1 MRQFVRKCPLVIE
14 FYIHFLNTFLVQAL
28 YMLSILFF
36 SGGETAQCYSTSIKI
51 VKKKK
56 LLIVH
61 QRGLTGFETTFSS
74 IIFRHW
80 ATLVEPSRNVMDIF
94 NSIRMILLYI
104 QLLEIRLC
112 FAESELNRQAHTKT
126 TSRAV
131 NSSRAEI
138 STRTRNNVRDP
149 ESSIS
154 SVEIVF
160 LFT

>member
-51 VKKKK
+51 AKKK

-74 IIFRHW
+74 IIFRYW

-94 NSIRMILLYI
+94 NSIRIILLYI
-104 QLLEIRLC
+104 QLLEIQLC

-138 STRTRNNVRDP
+138 STRTRSNVRDP

-154 SVEIVF
+154 SVEIGF

>member
-1 MRQFVRKCPLVIE
+1 MRQFVRKCSLVIE

-36 SGGETAQCYSTSIKI
+36 SGGETAQCQLVSKLQ
-51 VKKKK
+51 KKK

-104 QLLEIRLC
+104 QLLEIQLC

-138 STRTRNNVRDP
+138 STRTRSNVRDP

-154 SVEIVF
+154 TLEIGF